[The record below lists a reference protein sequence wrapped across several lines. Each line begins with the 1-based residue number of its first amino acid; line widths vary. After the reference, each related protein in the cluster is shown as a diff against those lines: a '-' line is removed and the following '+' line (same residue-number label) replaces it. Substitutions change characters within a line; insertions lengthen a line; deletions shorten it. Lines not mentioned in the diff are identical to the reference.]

1 MQVAIFYDSEIFA
14 GLCLEPHH
22 VIARSTHS
30 LMAQMLGG
38 LITYLLLTIYCRE
51 ELNGRVSIP
60 RVSELRI
67 KIRNE
72 RAEILTDFKEQV
84 ECLNSS

>member
-1 MQVAIFYDSEIFA
+1 
-14 GLCLEPHH
+14 
-22 VIARSTHS
+22 
-30 LMAQMLGG
+30 MAQMLGG

-51 ELNGRVSIP
+51 ELNERVSIP

>member
-1 MQVAIFYDSEIFA
+1 MPGLPPVLDVAVLSDHGNRGMAERF
-14 GLCLEPHH
+14 LHH
-22 VIARSTHS
+22 
-30 LMAQMLGG
+30 
-38 LITYLLLTIYCRE
+38 LLLTIYCHE
-51 ELNGRVSIP
+51 EHNKRVSIP

-72 RAEILTDFKEQV
+72 LAEILTDFKEQE